1 MKIHLLI
8 LFLLPSVIFA
18 AKSGPENSYALIHD
32 LGENWY
38 TYNEDSKSYSPYIKG
53 VSPPQKAHTTFL
65 DLKENKYFSLIVKS
79 LVENSYLFIDGQFFK
94 KLDKDAWVVLSI
106 KDLPS
111 TQEEIAIT
119 FYGSTN
125 VNSKTIFV
133 GSKSSLVQTKGIT
146 KSNFLPMKLR
156 ERLSHL
162 DSYIIILGLIFIFIS
177 ILGYVN
183 PKAFN
188 EYFSFSDIFVTKLR
202 DTKFLVSKP
211 LNQINIAFLVLLSMI
226 TGLLYL
232 LLRAK
237 GVPLFQNHLGV
248 NINLEN
254 SSITLTFIKATIVAF
269 VIYFSKFFFLS
280 ITGSLFGLKKSVNI
294 HYFKITQFN
303 LFFLLLISLFF
314 FAFIISNNSFSL
326 NGISTLALWTAVLV
340 YTSRTLI
347 AFLSILKS
355 TGIQS
360 LYLFAYLCVVEI
372 LPIFL
377 GIRFAF

>member
-1 MKIHLLI
+1 MIR
-8 LFLLPSVIFA
+8 
-18 AKSGPENSYALIHD
+18 
-32 LGENWY
+32 
-38 TYNEDSKSYSPYIKG
+38 IKN
-53 VSPPQKAHTTFL
+53 L
-65 DLKENKYFSLIVKS
+65 
-79 LVENSYLFIDGQFFK
+79 
-94 KLDKDAWVVLSI
+94 
-106 KDLPS
+106 
-111 TQEEIAIT
+111 
-119 FYGSTN
+119 
-125 VNSKTIFV
+125 
-133 GSKSSLVQTKGIT
+133 
-146 KSNFLPMKLR
+146 
-156 ERLSHL
+156 
-162 DSYIIILGLIFIFIS
+162 IFIS

-183 PKAFN
+183 QKAFN